1 MTLKRIIFALL
12 LFSTALAAVRPSL
25 AAATQAPQRPTPLA
39 SGAQTSAG
47 PTAGAGLL
55 HLPPT
60 TDPGSQK
67 AKQLLEQMVEALGG
81 QAYLEVQ
88 NMQQSGRTYG
98 FYKGEPSGAGALFW
112 RFWKWPDKDRIELT
126 KQRDVVTLF
135 AGDQGYDITYRGTA
149 AVEAAQLEDYLRR
162 RNHSLPWVLRRWLGP
177 GTIVLYEG
185 QGVAERRQAEKVSI
199 FNAQDD
205 SVTLA
210 IDSNNHL
217 PLRVSFV
224 WRDPKTR
231 DRTEEAEG
239 YDNYRPVQGIMT
251 PFSITRY
258 RNGEPTNQRFLT
270 ETRYNQNLADSLFQA
285 TVTLDAGKSRRK

>member
-1 MTLKRIIFALL
+1 MAL
-12 LFSTALAAVRPSL
+12 AVRPAS
-25 AAATQAPQRPTPLA
+25 AAATQASQTPTPLG
-39 SGAQTSAG
+39 SGAQTSSG
-47 PTAGAGLL
+47 PAAGAGLL

-67 AKQLLEQMVEALGG
+67 AEQLLEQMVEALGG
-81 QAYLEVQ
+81 QAYLDLQ
-88 NMQQSGRTYG
+88 NMQQSGRTYA
-98 FYKGEPSGAGALFW
+98 FYHGEPSGAGALFW

-149 AVEAAQLEDYLRR
+149 AVEAAQLEDYFRR

-185 QGVAERRQAEKVSI
+185 QGVAERKQAENVSI

-224 WRDPKTR
+224 WRDPQTR

-239 YDNYRPVQGIMT
+239 YANYRPVQGIMT

-270 ETRYNQNLADSLFQA
+270 ETKYNQNLADSLFQA